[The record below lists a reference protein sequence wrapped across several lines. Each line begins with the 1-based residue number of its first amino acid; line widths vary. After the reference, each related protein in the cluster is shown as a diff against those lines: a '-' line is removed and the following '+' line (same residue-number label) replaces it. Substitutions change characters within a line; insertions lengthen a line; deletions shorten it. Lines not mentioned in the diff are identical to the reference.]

1 MKKILLGICILLV
14 GLAAAAPA
22 EASSVVFTPNVI
34 AVQVGR
40 TFTLPV
46 VVDPAGKPQYTVRL
60 ALTFPPDL
68 LEITSFTFD
77 PNWIAV
83 PQPHYDLIDN
93 KRGEL
98 IKTAGFPKGF
108 SSPISFGTITFK
120 AKGAG
125 DNRIVVETQS
135 FMLDAS
141 DKSTLESRSQVRI
154 VITEG
159 QPPKTSSIA
168 LLPNLPPGE
177 TNLFDVTLD
186 SAGLSSSVAPGESVA
201 FSVKLVNLGSQRRA
215 DVTLS
220 YRLLDSSGKQVY
232 AESETVAVDTTASF
246 VKRIPVP
253 QGALAGAYTVE
264 TSLSYAGQQRPA
276 VSRFTFSVVSP
287 SPGTNNNMLYV
298 AGIGLAI
305 LLLLGI
311 LYVRRVRTRG
321 RFVVHDY
328 SDKPKEERIYY
339 EIISDTIGQMRQR
352 AGDRALE
359 VATHTEGLV
368 VDEKTGRVLE
378 LGGNPAKIV
387 AGLVSGYEQ
396 ALGKKVSF
404 SFRRERR

>member
-1 MKKILLGICILLV
+1 MKNILLSICILLV
-14 GLAAAAPA
+14 GLAAASPA
-22 EASSVVFTPNVI
+22 EASSVIFTPNIV
-34 AVQVGR
+34 AVQVGK
-40 TFTLPV
+40 TFTLPIA
-46 VVDPAGKPQYTVRL
+46 VDPKDLKQYTVRL

-68 LEITSFTFD
+68 LEVTSFTFD

-83 PQPHYDLIDN
+83 PQQHYDLLDN

-108 SSPISFGTITFK
+108 STPVSFGTITFK

-125 DNRIVVETQS
+125 DSRIVVETQS

-141 DKSTLESRSQVRI
+141 GKSALESRPQVR
-154 VITEG
+154 VVVTEG
-159 QPPKTSSIA
+159 QAPKTSSLEA
-168 LLPNLPPGE
+168 LHDLPLGE

-186 SAGLSSSVAPGESVA
+186 SAGLSSSAAPGESVA

-232 AESETVAVDTTASF
+232 AEAETVAVDTTASF

-253 QGALAGAYTVE
+253 KGTVAGAYTVE
-264 TSLSYAGQQRPA
+264 TSLSYAGQQTPA
-276 VSRFTFSVVSP
+276 VSRFTFNVAP
-287 SPGTNNNMLYV
+287 SQGGNNDLLYV

-305 LLLLGI
+305 LLLFGF

-339 EIISDTIGQMRQR
+339 EIISDTIMEMRQR

-359 VATHTEGLV
+359 VATHTEELE
-368 VDEKTGRVLE
+368 VDEKTGRVQKIT
-378 LGGNPAKIV
+378 GSPAKVV
-387 AGLVSGYEQ
+387 ADLVSGYEK

-404 SFRRERR
+404 SLRREKDL